1 MTIKQITMLFA
12 GTLLTGSLAFSQV
25 STGSLGGSVLDSNGA
40 SIPGVKVTATAAATN
55 LKIETETNDTGAYA
69 FPSLRADFYTI
80 TVEKTGFK
88 KLNRS
93 NIQILIGQRQDLVLS
108 LEVGDVQQSVEVSAE
123 SPLLQT
129 STSEVGQSFSPK
141 FMNDLPLFTGAIR
154 NPRSFITYMPG
165 VNSGAEVSIS
175 GSGGRAQEVQIDGA
189 SLIIPESGGTV
200 FNMPAAEMFQEFK
213 LTTGAYAA
221 ELGRFGGGVE
231 TYATKSGTNWYHGT
245 AFLNMRRD
253 IWNAN
258 AWARNASVN
267 PATSFRPKERQNEIG
282 GAAGGPIFIPKVY
295 DGRDKTFFFF
305 TYTQRLLPANISFP
319 LLTVPTAA
327 MKQGDFS
334 GLGSQLIYDPAT
346 TNAGA
351 RTPFPG
357 NRIPASRFSNVSRN
371 LIPLIPD
378 PTRSASINN
387 YDFVNQSVI
396 EQKIWSLKFDHAFTP
411 NNRLAFFLSKEN
423 GGNQDTTNFA
433 GPIGNGLGFSGQL
446 PYNVRFN
453 HDLSL
458 TPNFLIHTTV
468 GYSAT
473 RQLWDNPAQAGWAS
487 KLGIP
492 GQTAEAD
499 AMPRINFRGAAA
511 LSPYGV
517 QDGKVAN
524 GGQDNDTLHI
534 SQGMTWIKGKHE
546 FKFGWDHRRLSTF
559 GFDLAS
565 SNGQY
570 FFSRNQ
576 TAVPGSGSG
585 SGHEFASLLLG
596 AAEEA
601 NRGVLPIILDEI
613 NYRYTAGYFSDNW
626 RVNQRLTLN
635 LGMRY
640 EVPIGFYFPSGNW
653 GSLNLT
659 KPNPGAGGIAGAL
672 DFYGNGPG
680 RTGKVRPYPTDYTNI
695 GPRVGFAYQ
704 ATSKTVLR
712 GGWGIFYQTLG
723 NGGCGCRPGF
733 TAPNALQGNFV
744 DPVLNWDGGIPVGP
758 NYAPPPNFDPAQ
770 LNFQGADF
778 LGPEFGQAPRVTNW
792 SFNIQH
798 EIAKFLFDVGY
809 VGNRANGLNST
820 ININQLQ
827 TSQLSKGSLLQ
838 STLASPAG
846 QAALANGTVRL
857 PYAGYPLTRTVAQ
870 ALRPFPQYLD
880 VWSRNSGQ
888 GQTWYDALQAK
899 AQRRFGNLQIMA
911 NYTWSKSLANA
922 HFRQIFSQQFNVGA
936 QDAYNLSD
944 MKSFLPFDQ
953 PHVFNLMFSYD
964 LPFGGG
970 KRFFSKTNVVADA
983 LLSGWTISGIARQAS
998 GALIQ
1003 VTTPGNPLNGA
1014 IFSTA
1019 TKANVNNSVPIRTS
1033 ANYGDLDPN
1042 NPNTRWFNA
1051 GAFTAAPAFTL
1062 GNAALYYDDFRQ
1074 PVVAFENVGLAKRT
1088 VLFKNDRNPV
1098 ELLYR
1103 ADAFNLFNRTRFGGV
1118 NGAIGN
1124 AAFGRPS
1131 GPQVGA
1137 RAITMGLRLSF

>member
-1 MTIKQITMLFA
+1 MTIKQITMLFT
-12 GTLLTGSLAFSQV
+12 GTLLTGCLAFGQV
-25 STGSLGGSVLDSNGA
+25 STGSLGGTVLDSNGA
-40 SIPGVKVTATAAATN
+40 SIPGAKLTAINTTTN
-55 LKIETETNDTGAYA
+55 LKIETISNDTGAYA
-69 FPSLRADFYTI
+69 FPSLRADVYTI
-80 TVEKTGFK
+80 GVEKTGFK

-93 NIQILIGQRQDLVLS
+93 NIQILIGQRLDLNLS

-123 SPLLQT
+123 APLLQT

-141 FMNDLPLFTGAIR
+141 FMMDIPLFTGGIR
-154 NPRSFITYMPG
+154 NPRAFVTFMPG
-165 VNSGAEVSIS
+165 VNTGAEVSIS

-189 SLIIPESGGTV
+189 SAIIPESGGVV

-213 LTTGAYAA
+213 LTTGSYAA

-231 TYATKSGTNWYHGT
+231 SYATKSGSNWYHGT

-253 IWNAN
+253 IWNSN
-258 AWARNASVN
+258 AWARNANPN
-267 PATSFRPKERQNEIG
+267 PAQNFRPKERQNEIG
-282 GAAGGPIFIPKVY
+282 GAGGGPVFIPKVY
-295 DGRDKTFFFF
+295 DGRDKTFFYF
-305 TYTQRLLPANISFP
+305 TYTQRLLPAVISFP
-319 LLTVPTAA
+319 LTTVPTAA
-327 MKQGDFS
+327 MKSGNFS
-334 GLGSQLIYDPAT
+334 ELGSQLIYDPAT
-346 TNAGA
+346 TANGVRA
-351 RTPFPG
+351 PFP
-357 NRIPASRFSNVSRN
+357 NNTIPQARFSTVAKN
-371 LIPLIPD
+371 LLPLLPN
-378 PTRSASINN
+378 PTRSPLLNN
-387 YDFVNQSVI
+387 YDFVNTSVI
-396 EQKIWSLKFDHAFTP
+396 EQKIWSIKVDHAFTP

-423 GGNQDTTNFA
+423 GGSQDTVNFA

-446 PYNVRFN
+446 PFNLRFN
-453 HDLSL
+453 HDWSLS
-458 TPNFLIHTTV
+458 PNFLLHSTL
-468 GYSAT
+468 GYTAT
-473 RQLWDNPAQAGWAS
+473 RQIWNNPAQAGFAS

-499 AMPRINFRGAAA
+499 AFPRINFRGAAG

-534 SQGMTWIKGKHE
+534 SQGATWIKGKHE

-559 GFDLAS
+559 GFDLAG

-576 TAVPGSGSG
+576 TAIPGSGAG

-596 AAEEA
+596 AVEEA
-601 NRGVLPIILDEI
+601 NRSVLPIILDPI

-626 RVNQRLTLN
+626 RVSKRLTVN

-640 EVPIGFYFPSGNW
+640 EVPIGFHFPSGNW
-653 GSLNLT
+653 GSLDPT
-659 KPNPGAGGIAGAL
+659 KPNAGAGNLPGAL
-672 DFYGNGPG
+672 SFYGSGPG
-680 RTGKVRPYPTDYTNI
+680 RVGKLRPYPTDYSNI
-695 GPRVGFAYQ
+695 GPRVGFAFQ
-704 ATSKTVLR
+704 LTSKTVLR

-733 TAPNALQGNFV
+733 TAPNLVQGNFI

-770 LNFQGADF
+770 LNFQNVDF
-778 LGPEFGQAPRVTNW
+778 LGPTFGKAPRVNNW
-792 SFNIQH
+792 SFNIQQ
-798 EIAKFLFDVGY
+798 ELFKFLIDVGY
-809 VGNRANGLNST
+809 IGNRGKSLNST
-820 ININQLQ
+820 INQNQLPF
-827 TSQLSKGSLLQ
+827 SQLAKGSLLQ
-838 STLASPAG
+838 SPLNSAAG

-857 PYAGYPLTRTVAQ
+857 PYAGFPLTRTVAQ

-880 VWSRNSGQ
+880 VLSRNSGQ
-888 GQTWYDALQAK
+888 GQTWYDSLQAK
-899 AQRRFGNLQIMA
+899 VERRFGGMQMLA
-911 NYTWSKSLANA
+911 NYTWSKSLANS

-953 PHVFNLMFSYD
+953 PHIFNLLFSYD
-964 LPFGGG
+964 LPFGNG
-970 KRFFSKTNVVADA
+970 KRFLGRSNVVVNG
-983 LLSGWTISGIARQAS
+983 LLGGWTVSGIARYAAGS
-998 GALIQ
+998 LIQ
-1003 VTTPGNPLNGA
+1003 VTTPGNPLAGTL
-1014 IFSTA
+1014 FSTA
-1019 TKANVNNSVPIRTS
+1019 TKAVRNNVDIRT
-1033 ANYGDLDPN
+1033 AAQYGDLDPN
-1042 NPNTRWFNA
+1042 NPNVRWFNA
-1051 GAFTAAPAFTL
+1051 GAFSPAAPFSF

-1074 PVVAFENVGLAKRT
+1074 PMVASENIGLAKRT
-1088 VLFKNDRNPV
+1088 ILFKNDRNPV

-1124 AAFGRPS
+1124 PAFGRPS

>member
-12 GTLLTGSLAFSQV
+12 SPLLAGCLAFAQV
-25 STGSLGGSVLDSNGA
+25 STGSLGGNVLDSNGG
-40 SIPGVKVTATAAATN
+40 SVPGAKVTATALNTN
-55 LKIETETNDTGAYA
+55 LKIETISNDTGAYA
-69 FPSLRADFYTI
+69 FPSLRADFYTVV
-80 TVEKTGFK
+80 VEKTGFK

-93 NIQILIGQRQDLVLS
+93 NIQVLIGQRLDLNLS
-108 LEVGDVQQSVEVSAE
+108 LEVGDVQQSVNVSAE
-123 SPLLQT
+123 APLLQT

-141 FMNDLPLFTGAIR
+141 FMNDIPLFTGGIR
-154 NPRSFITYMPG
+154 NPRAFVTFMPG

-189 SLIIPESGGTV
+189 SAIIPESGGTV

-213 LTTGAYAA
+213 LTTGSYAA
-221 ELGRFGGGVE
+221 ELGRFGGGIE
-231 TYATKSGTNWYHGT
+231 TYATKSGSNWYHGT

-258 AWARNASVN
+258 AWARNASTN
-267 PATSFRPKERQNEIG
+267 PATNFRPKERQNEIG
-282 GAAGGPIFIPKVY
+282 GAGGGPIFIPKVY
-295 DGRDKTFFFF
+295 DGRNKTFFYF
-305 TYTQRLLPANISFP
+305 TYTQRLLPAVISFP
-319 LLTVPTAA
+319 ISTVPTAA

-334 GLGSQLIYDPAT
+334 GLGAQLVYDPAT
-346 TNAGA
+346 TASGA
-351 RTPFPG
+351 RQPFPG
-357 NRIPASRFSNVSRN
+357 NRIPANRFSTVARN

-378 PTRSASINN
+378 PTRNLLLNN
-387 YDFVNQSVI
+387 YDFVNQTVI
-396 EQKIWSLKFDHAFTP
+396 EQKIWSLKFDHAITT
-411 NNRLAFFLSKEN
+411 NNRISFFLSKEN
-423 GGNQDTTNFA
+423 GGSSDTTNFA

-446 PYNVRFN
+446 PYNLRIN

-458 TPNFLIHTTV
+458 SPNFLIHSTL

-473 RQLWDNPAQAGWAS
+473 RQLWNNPVQAGWAS

-499 AMPRINFRGAAA
+499 ALPRINFRGAAG
-511 LSPYGV
+511 LTPYGV

-546 FKFGWDHRRLSTF
+546 IKFGWDHRRLSTF
-559 GFDLAS
+559 GFDLAG

-576 TAVPGSGSG
+576 TAVPGSGAG

-596 AAEEA
+596 AVEEA
-601 NRGVLPIILDEI
+601 NRNILPIILDPI

-626 RVNQRLTLN
+626 RVSKRLTLN

-640 EVPIGFYFPSGNW
+640 EVPVGFHFPSGNW
-653 GSLNLT
+653 GSLDLN
-659 KPNPGAGGIAGAL
+659 KPNPGAGNLPGAL
-672 DFYGNGPG
+672 QFYGDGPG
-680 RTGKVRPYPTDYTNI
+680 RIGKLRPYPTDFSNI
-695 GPRVGFAYQ
+695 GPRLGFAYQ
-704 ATSKTVLR
+704 LTSKTVLR

-733 TAPNALQGNFV
+733 TAPNALQGNFI
-744 DPVLNWDGGIPVGP
+744 DQVLNWDGGIPIGP
-758 NYAPPPNFDPAQ
+758 NYAPPPNFNPAQ

-778 LGPEFGQAPRVTNW
+778 LGPNFGKAPRISNW
-792 SFNIQH
+792 SFNIQQ
-798 EIAKFLFDVGY
+798 EFFKFLIDVGY
-809 VGNRANGLNST
+809 IGNRGRGLNST

-827 TSQLSKGSLLQ
+827 TSQLSRGSLLQ
-838 STLASPAG
+838 QPLSSPAG

-880 VWSRNSGQ
+880 VFSRNSGQ
-888 GQTWYDALQAK
+888 GLTWYDSLQAK
-899 AQRRFGNLQIMA
+899 VERRFGSLQMLA

-953 PHVFNLMFSYD
+953 PHVFNLLFSYD
-964 LPFGGG
+964 LPFGRG
-970 KRFFSKTNVVADA
+970 KRYMGNRNVIVDG
-983 LLSGWTISGIARQAS
+983 LLGGWTVSGIARYNA

-1003 VTTPGNPLNGA
+1003 VNSPGNPLAGA

-1019 TKANVNNSVPIRTS
+1019 TKANINNGVPISTGAS
-1033 ANYGDLDPN
+1033 FSDLDPN
-1042 NPNTRWFNA
+1042 NPNVRWFNA
-1051 GAFTAAPAFTL
+1051 GAFSPASAFSL

-1074 PVVAFENVGLAKRT
+1074 PMLASENLGIAKRT
-1088 VLFKNDRNPV
+1088 ILFKNDRNPV

-1118 NGAIGN
+1118 NGVIGN
-1124 AAFGRPS
+1124 PNFGRPS
-1131 GPQVGA
+1131 GPQIAA